1 MAIREILDIA
11 KEGIG
16 NRIPYC
22 RKIVNFVN
30 DCLNNIDYELIHE
43 GPVNLES
50 ICTSYGINIEYLE
63 FDDDNSNQSR
73 ILGRLVLINYENK
86 GKQEESSRQTTI
98 YIEKNSSYNV
108 KRYTLAHE
116 LAHFLL
122 HNRDSDLVYT
132 DAQLSF
138 PEIVNV
144 EDEEIIADDIATVLL
159 VPYDIFSEQIK
170 DFKTKYESEN
180 DFDIDSFLME
190 LSRQMQVPFYIVA
203 YAYQFYRN
211 YKQ

>member
-1 MAIREILDIA
+1 MAISEILNSA
-11 KEGIG
+11 KKAI
-16 NRIPYC
+16 NDRNPYY
-22 RKIVNFVN
+22 KSIVEFVN
-30 DCLNNIDYELIHE
+30 DCLSSIDYQSIHE

-73 ILGRLVLINYENK
+73 ILGRLVLINYENE

-122 HNRDSDLVYT
+122 HKKDSDLVYT

-144 EDEEIIADDIATVLL
+144 EAEEIIADDIATVLL
-159 VPYDIFSEQIK
+159 VPYNIFFKQVN
-170 DFKTKYESEN
+170 DFKTKYQYEN
-180 DFDIDSFLME
+180 DFDIDGFLME
-190 LSRQMQVPFYIVA
+190 FSQKMQVPFYIVA

-211 YKQ
+211 YK

>member
-1 MAIREILDIA
+1 MLNYA
-11 KEGIG
+11 KKIIN
-16 NRIPYC
+16 NRVPYY
-22 RKIVNFVN
+22 KQIVEFVDN
-30 DCLNNIDYELIHE
+30 CLNEIHYEPIHE

-63 FDDDNSNQSR
+63 FDDNNSNQSR
-73 ILGRLVLINYENK
+73 ILGRLVLLNYENK
-86 GKQEESSRQTTI
+86 EKQDPSQQTTTI
-98 YIEKNSSYNV
+98 YIEKNSSYNL

-122 HNRDSDLVYT
+122 HREDSDLVYT

-138 PEIVNV
+138 PEIVDV
-144 EDEEIIADDIATVLL
+144 EVEEIMADDIATVLL
-159 VPYDIFSEQIK
+159 VPYNLFLEQVK
-170 DFKTKYESEN
+170 DFKTKYEYES

-190 LSRQMQVPFYIVA
+190 LSQKMQVPFYIVA

-211 YKQ
+211 YKQQR